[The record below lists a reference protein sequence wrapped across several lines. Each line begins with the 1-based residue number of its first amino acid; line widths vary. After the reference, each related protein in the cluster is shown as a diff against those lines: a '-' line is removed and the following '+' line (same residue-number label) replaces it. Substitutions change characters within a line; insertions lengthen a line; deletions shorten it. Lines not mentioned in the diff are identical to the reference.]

1 MKLHSIASLMLAV
14 TALFTTVSCSA
25 APVSSTR
32 TLDTANKAVAPAA
45 PPSAG
50 ADYSASATSSGNAS
64 APSGDRM
71 IIRTSYVQ
79 MVVGDVNDAIA
90 KTGSLAQEMG
100 GFVVSSESQQQG
112 TERLGKIS
120 VRVPSDK
127 VDEALGKIRALAIR
141 VDRDTSS
148 NKDVTEE
155 YVDQD
160 ARLRTL
166 KATEE
171 QYLQLMKNTR
181 TTEDIIKVQQS
192 LQQVRQQIEQ
202 TEGRIKYLQRSTEMA
217 VISVDLSTAGAAKPL
232 TNGAWNPMDVAN
244 VAVQALIGVILLAA
258 GLAIWVIVFAP
269 VWVPFL
275 LLARWWRRRN
285 RRLPGGPPPQ
295 PVGEAV

>member
-1 MKLHSIASLMLAV
+1 
-14 TALFTTVSCSA
+14 
-25 APVSSTR
+25 
-32 TLDTANKAVAPAA
+32 
-45 PPSAG
+45 
-50 ADYSASATSSGNAS
+50 
-64 APSGDRM
+64 M